1 METQIKTGLVQIMY
15 VRAGGDLWRRMILEM
30 ST

>member
-1 METQIKTGLVQIMY
+1 METQIKTGLVQLMD

-30 ST
+30 SP